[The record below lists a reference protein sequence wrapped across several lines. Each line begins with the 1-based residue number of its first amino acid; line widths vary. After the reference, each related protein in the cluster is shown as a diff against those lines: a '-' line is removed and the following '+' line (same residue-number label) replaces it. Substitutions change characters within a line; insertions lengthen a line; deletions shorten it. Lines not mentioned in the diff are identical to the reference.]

1 MGLMKSME
9 VIQKSRI
16 AAERV
21 TETAAQPID
30 RLSAL
35 LGHFRLRAR
44 LFHTG
49 PLCDRVGYESL
60 PGRAFLHV
68 LRQGTLTVHHGP
80 STGIAPVMELR
91 EPTVLLYARP
101 LFHEFVHAPEEGS
114 SFTCAT
120 LEFDGAERNPIVQ
133 ALPPLVCVPA
143 AHIDGLQA
151 ALELLFAETD
161 HVRCGSRVLADRL
174 FEVVFIQL
182 LRWIL
187 DHPEEV
193 GITGGM
199 IAGLSD
205 ARLARAIV
213 AMHREPTRAWT
224 LDALASQAA
233 MSRSAFAQTFRCATG
248 ITPARYLTDW
258 RLTLAASLLRNGH
271 PVKRVADEVGF
282 AGPPSLSKAF
292 RQRFGV
298 APRAWMAVDCG
309 T

>member
-1 MGLMKSME
+1 ME

-16 AAERV
+16 AAERM
-21 TETAAQPID
+21 AGAPAQPID

-35 LGHFRLRAR
+35 LGHFRLRAQ
-44 LFHTG
+44 LFHAG
-49 PLCDRVGYESL
+49 PLCGRVGYESL

-68 LRQGTLTVHHGP
+68 LRRGTLTVHHGP
-80 STGIAPVMELR
+80 MAGIAGVAGIGPAMELH

-101 LFHEFVHAPEEGS
+101 LFHEFVHAPGEDS
-114 SFTCAT
+114 SFTCAM

-133 ALPPLVCVPA
+133 ALPPLICVPSMR
-143 AHIDGLQA
+143 IDGLQA
-151 ALELLFAETD
+151 TLDLLFAETD

-187 DHPEEV
+187 DHPEDV

-213 AMHREPTRAWT
+213 AMHREPAREWT
-224 LDALASQAA
+224 LGALAAQAA
-233 MSRSAFAQTFRCATG
+233 MS
-248 ITPARYLTDW
+248 
-258 RLTLAASLLRNGH
+258 
-271 PVKRVADEVGF
+271 
-282 AGPPSLSKAF
+282 
-292 RQRFGV
+292 
-298 APRAWMAVDCG
+298 
-309 T
+309 